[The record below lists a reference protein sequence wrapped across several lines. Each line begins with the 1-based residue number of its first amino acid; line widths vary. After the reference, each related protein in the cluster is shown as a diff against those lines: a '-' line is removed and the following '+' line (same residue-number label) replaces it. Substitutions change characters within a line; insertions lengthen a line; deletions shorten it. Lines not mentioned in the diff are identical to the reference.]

1 MRLRAQRPC
10 PNIFLPPVRPLPQ
23 TSPIPWKFRDSFT
36 KKDAEL
42 YLLTL
47 APRNDYAVHL
57 CKEHNQ
63 FLMIQR

>member
-10 PNIFLPPVRPLPQ
+10 PNIFLPPVRPLPP
-23 TSPIPWKFRDSFT
+23 TSPIPWKFGNSLK